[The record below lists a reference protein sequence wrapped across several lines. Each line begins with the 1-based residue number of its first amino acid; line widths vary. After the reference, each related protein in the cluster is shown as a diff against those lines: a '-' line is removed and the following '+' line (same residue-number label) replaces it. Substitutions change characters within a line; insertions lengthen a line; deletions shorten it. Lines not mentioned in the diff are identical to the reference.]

1 MKPALKRRFA
11 IFWAAFLVGVGSLI
25 GPASVARA
33 ADTNELDTSHDARLD
48 VYPVESNAL
57 LKDSSAAAVWM
68 IFVLIGALG
77 LGALFWDPGR
87 KNLE

>member
-1 MKPALKRRFA
+1 MKLAFRRRMATFC
-11 IFWAAFLVGVGSLI
+11 AAFLIGVGSLV
-25 GPASVARA
+25 GPANVARA
-33 ADTNELDTSHDARLD
+33 AETDLDTTHDARLD
-48 VYPVESNAL
+48 VYPTESNAY

-68 IFVLIGALG
+68 ILVLVGAVG

>member
-1 MKPALKRRFA
+1 MKLALRRRLATFC
-11 IFWAAFLVGVGSLI
+11 AAFLIGVGSLI
-25 GPASVARA
+25 GPANFARA
-33 ADTNELDTSHDARLD
+33 ADTDLDTAHDARLD
-48 VYPVESNAL
+48 VYPVDSNAY

-68 IFVLIGALG
+68 IFVLIGVVG